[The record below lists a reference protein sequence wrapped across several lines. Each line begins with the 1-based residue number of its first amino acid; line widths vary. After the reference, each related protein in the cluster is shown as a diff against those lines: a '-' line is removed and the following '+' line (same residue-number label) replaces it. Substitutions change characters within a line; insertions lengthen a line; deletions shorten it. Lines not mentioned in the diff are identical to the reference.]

1 MREGRG
7 DSIFTKLAAVPVL
20 ALLLGVAVLAIRMAL
35 DWTEETTQYVL
46 GGLLT
51 IMGAALGIF
60 ALAFGLLAG
69 IAIYRRLQ
77 ADSQIQ
83 REEQARGA
91 YPLLSAPP
99 TVEGQPGSW
108 YSLGPGSYDVW
119 EEEPLEAK
127 WRERQ

>member
-1 MREGRG
+1 MEGRG
-7 DSIFTKLAAVPVL
+7 DSIWTKLAAVPIL
-20 ALLLGVAVLAIRMAL
+20 ALLLGVSILAIRMAF

-77 ADSQIQ
+77 VDSQLQ
-83 REEQARGA
+83 REEQARRG
-91 YPLLSAPP
+91 YPLLPAPP

-108 YSLGPGSYDVW
+108 HSLGPGSYDIW
-119 EEEPLEAK
+119 EEEPEEAR
-127 WRERQ
+127 WRRGQ